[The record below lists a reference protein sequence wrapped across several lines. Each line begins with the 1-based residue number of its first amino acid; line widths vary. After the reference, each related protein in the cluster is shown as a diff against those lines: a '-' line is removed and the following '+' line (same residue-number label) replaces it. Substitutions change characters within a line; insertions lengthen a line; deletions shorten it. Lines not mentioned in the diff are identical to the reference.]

1 MSNFLTVFLVAI
13 LGGLAVVLQARF
25 NGMMDKG
32 MGTLESVFITYGL
45 GGAVIALVMLLNRGG
60 NLAGIRQLPWYVLTA
75 GLCGLVII
83 GAISYSVPRLG
94 VTAAFTIMVA
104 AQFIIGALFDHF
116 GLLSPEVRPLTL
128 TKFAGIA
135 ILLFGVWLIMRT

>member
-1 MSNFLTVFLVAI
+1 MSNFLTVTLVAI
-13 LGGLAVVLQARF
+13 LGGLAVVLQARL

-45 GGAVIALVMLLNRGG
+45 GGAIIALVMLANRGG
-60 NLAGIRQLPWYVLTA
+60 NLAGIRALPWYVWTA

-104 AQFIIGALFDHF
+104 AQFIIGAFFDHF
-116 GLLSPEVRPLTL
+116 GLLSQEARPITL
-128 TKFAGIA
+128 TQISGIA
-135 ILLFGVWLIMRT
+135 ILLVGVWLIMRS